1 MPMAPENQLTNR
13 NSPNDNRL
21 ENGSKPVPRTA
32 VLGNAIHLEHFVD
45 REAAREQQYQKE
57 ICGQCKRVEHQR
69 VGHKS
74 ALQSN
79 Q

>member
-1 MPMAPENQLTNR
+1 MAPGNQLKSR
-13 NSPNDNRL
+13 NSQNDNRL
-21 ENGSKPVPRTA
+21 ENGSNSVPRAA

-45 REAAREQQYQKE
+45 REAAREQQYQEE
-57 ICGQCKRVEHQR
+57 IRCKCERVQHQR

-74 ALQSN
+74 AHQSN